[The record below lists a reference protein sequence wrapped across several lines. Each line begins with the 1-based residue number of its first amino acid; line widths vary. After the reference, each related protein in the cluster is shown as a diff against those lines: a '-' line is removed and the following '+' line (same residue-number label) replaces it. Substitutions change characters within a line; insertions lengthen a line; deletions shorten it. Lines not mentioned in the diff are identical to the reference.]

1 MNTSTANADTAG
13 ASPVTVTVTGAAGQ
27 IAYSLLFRIA
37 AGNVFGDR
45 RVNLRLLEIPAGRR
59 AAEGVAMELSDAAL
73 PHLGEIV
80 VTDDA
85 AEGFAGADAAFLVGA
100 KPRGKGEERSD
111 LLIGNGGI
119 FGPQGRAIAE
129 NAAPGVKVLVV
140 GNPANTNAAILAA
153 HAGLPRGQVTAMTR
167 LDHNRGLSQIGQKLD
182 VAPARLSRMTVWG
195 NHSTTQFPDITELV
209 DDTGRPLAE
218 DLGGP
223 EGTWNTDE
231 FIPRVAKRGAEI
243 ISVRGSSSAASAASA
258 AVDHMR
264 DWVAGTPEG
273 DWTSVALESDGSY
286 GVPEGVVCSFPCRSV
301 DGRWEIVQGLELSD
315 DQQERLTATVEELQ
329 TEWETVKD
337 AGMV

>member
-1 MNTSTANADTAG
+1 MNTSTANANTAG
-13 ASPVTVTVTGAAGQ
+13 ARPVTVTVTGAAGQ

-195 NHSTTQFPDITELV
+195 NHSSTQFPDVAELQLDGSPV
-209 DDTGRPLAE
+209 ADQLDNAWVAG
-218 DLGGP
+218 
-223 EGTWNTDE
+223 E
-231 FIPRVAKRGAEI
+231 FIPRVANRGAEI
-243 ISVRGSSSAASAASA
+243 IEVRGSSSAASAASA

-329 TEWETVKD
+329 AEWKTVKD

>member
-13 ASPVTVTVTGAAGQ
+13 ARPVTVTVTGAAGQ

-45 RVNLRLLEIPAGRR
+45 RVNLCLLEIPAGRR

-195 NHSTTQFPDITELV
+195 NHSSTQFPDVAELQ
-209 DDTGRPLAE
+209 LEA
-218 DLGGP
+218 
-223 EGTWNTDE
+223 
-231 FIPRVAKRGAEI
+231 RGM
-243 ISVRGSSSAASAASA
+243 SR
-258 AVDHMR
+258 
-264 DWVAGTPEG
+264 
-273 DWTSVALESDGSY
+273 
-286 GVPEGVVCSFPCRSV
+286 
-301 DGRWEIVQGLELSD
+301 GLELAHEADARERREDVVDGLGAHGAESLPRAAGD
-315 DQQERLTATVEELQ
+315 GVDIGVGVRGQLAEHRDPGCGDAQGVLPQEACGCVRGDHRAHR
-329 TEWETVKD
+329 
-337 AGMV
+337 

>member
-195 NHSTTQFPDITELV
+195 NHSSTQFPDVAELQLDGSPV
-209 DDTGRPLAE
+209 ADQLDNPWVAG
-218 DLGGP
+218 
-223 EGTWNTDE
+223 E
-231 FIPRVAKRGAEI
+231 FIPGSPTVAPRSSRCADRRRRRRRHRRRWTTCATGWPGLRRATGPPWHWSPMAPTE
-243 ISVRGSSSAASAASA
+243 SGGGGVQLPLPQRRWSMGDRPGPGTVR
-258 AVDHMR
+258 
-264 DWVAGTPEG
+264 
-273 DWTSVALESDGSY
+273 
-286 GVPEGVVCSFPCRSV
+286 
-301 DGRWEIVQGLELSD
+301 
-315 DQQERLTATVEELQ
+315 
-329 TEWETVKD
+329 
-337 AGMV
+337 

>member
-195 NHSTTQFPDITELV
+195 NHSSTQFPDVAELQLDGSPV
-209 DDTGRPLAE
+209 ADQLDNPWVAG
-218 DLGGP
+218 
-223 EGTWNTDE
+223 E
-231 FIPRVAKRGAEI
+231 FIPRVANRGAEI
-243 ISVRGSSSAASAASA
+243 IEVRGSSSAASAASA

>member
-1 MNTSTANADTAG
+1 MHLEEKTIESNLVFDGHIIKVYQDKALLEDGTTAG
-13 ASPVTVTVTGAAGQ
+13 RELVVHSGGVCVVPLTDKNEVIMVEQ
-27 IAYSLLFRIA
+27 FRYA
-37 AGNVFGDR
+37 FKTP
-45 RVNLRLLEIPAGRR
+45 LLEIPAGRR

-100 KPRGKGEERSD
+100 KPRGKGEERSE

-140 GNPANTNAAILAA
+140 GNPANTNAALLAA

-195 NHSTTQFPDITELV
+195 NHSSTQFPDVAELQLDGSPV
-209 DDTGRPLAE
+209 ADQLDNAWVAG
-218 DLGGP
+218 
-223 EGTWNTDE
+223 E
-231 FIPRVAKRGAEI
+231 FIPRVANRGAEI
-243 ISVRGSSSAASAASA
+243 IEVRGSSSAASAAS
-258 AVDHMR
+258 
-264 DWVAGTPEG
+264 
-273 DWTSVALESDGSY
+273 
-286 GVPEGVVCSFPCRSV
+286 
-301 DGRWEIVQGLELSD
+301 
-315 DQQERLTATVEELQ
+315 
-329 TEWETVKD
+329 
-337 AGMV
+337 

>member
-13 ASPVTVTVTGAAGQ
+13 ARPVTVTVTGAAGQ

-195 NHSTTQFPDITELV
+195 NHSSTQFPDVAELQLDGSPV
-209 DDTGRPLAE
+209 ADQLDNAWVAG
-218 DLGGP
+218 
-223 EGTWNTDE
+223 E
-231 FIPRVAKRGAEI
+231 FIPRVANRGAEI
-243 ISVRGSSSAASAASA
+243 IEVRGSSSAASAASA

-329 TEWETVKD
+329 TEWKTVKD

>member
-45 RVNLRLLEIPAGRR
+45 RVNLCLLEIPAGRR

-195 NHSTTQFPDITELV
+195 NHSSTQFPDVAELQLDGSPV
-209 DDTGRPLAE
+209 ADQLDNAWVAG
-218 DLGGP
+218 
-223 EGTWNTDE
+223 E
-231 FIPRVAKRGAEI
+231 FIPRVANRGAEI
-243 ISVRGSSSAASAASA
+243 IEVRGSSSAASAASA

-301 DGRWEIVQGLELSD
+301 DGRWEIVQSLELSD
-315 DQQERLTATVEELQ
+315 EQQERLTATVEELQ
-329 TEWETVKD
+329 TEWKTVKD

>member
-195 NHSTTQFPDITELV
+195 NHSSTQFPDVAELQLDGSPV
-209 DDTGRPLAE
+209 ADQLDNPWVAG
-218 DLGGP
+218 
-223 EGTWNTDE
+223 E
-231 FIPRVAKRGAEI
+231 FIPRVANRGAEI
-243 ISVRGSSSAASAASA
+243 IEVRGSSSAASAASA

-315 DQQERLTATVEELQ
+315 DQRERLTATVEELQ

>member
-182 VAPARLSRMTVWG
+182 IAPARLSRMTVWG
-195 NHSTTQFPDITELV
+195 NHSSTQFPDVAELQLDGSPV
-209 DDTGRPLAE
+209 ADQLDNPWVAG
-218 DLGGP
+218 
-223 EGTWNTDE
+223 E
-231 FIPRVAKRGAEI
+231 FIPRVANRGAEI
-243 ISVRGSSSAASAASA
+243 IEVRGSSSAASAASA

>member
-153 HAGLPRGQVTAMTR
+153 HAGLPRGQITAMTR

-195 NHSTTQFPDITELV
+195 NHSSTQFPDVAELQLDGSPV
-209 DDTGRPLAE
+209 ADQLDNPWVAG
-218 DLGGP
+218 
-223 EGTWNTDE
+223 E
-231 FIPRVAKRGAEI
+231 FIPRVANRGAEI
-243 ISVRGSSSAASAASA
+243 IEVRGSSSAASAASA

-315 DQQERLTATVEELQ
+315 DQRERLTATVEELQ

>member
-111 LLIGNGGI
+111 LRIGNGGS

-153 HAGLPRGQVTAMTR
+153 HAGLPRGQITAMTR

-195 NHSTTQFPDITELV
+195 NHSSTQFPDVAELQLDGSPV
-209 DDTGRPLAE
+209 ADQLDNPWVAG
-218 DLGGP
+218 
-223 EGTWNTDE
+223 E
-231 FIPRVAKRGAEI
+231 FIPRVANRGAEI
-243 ISVRGSSSAASAASA
+243 IEVRGSSSAASAASA

-315 DQQERLTATVEELQ
+315 DQRERLTATVEELQ